1 MTQKSIKLND
11 VIIVIV
17 RRNDRRIYFWGMSKC
32 ETVDRMKT
40 GDLSEKDR

>member
-1 MTQKSIKLND
+1 MTQKSIKFND
-11 VIIVIV
+11 VIIATV
-17 RRNDRRIYFWGMSKC
+17 RRNDCRIYFWGMSKC